1 MDRSMMRPA
10 LLTLVAGLT
19 LAACARDGLSLV
31 ETPPETRWRAVAT
44 EPDRERLR
52 DWRKAWVAA
61 LPAARTADNGAI
73 ARGGALFEPDR
84 ALATAMPP
92 AGDYRCRTFKL
103 GAIRPDLQTFA
114 ERPAVRCRVGRDGE
128 MPVFAVLEGEQR
140 PTGTL
145 YAETDARV
153 IFLGTLEL
161 GDEQKALPYSL
172 DRKRDMAGYIERV
185 AIGRWRLVLP
195 YPNFDSQLDVIELAP
210 AG

>member
-61 LPAARTADNGAI
+61 LPAARTAHNGAI

-92 AGDYRCRTFKL
+92 AGEYRCRTFKL
-103 GAIRPDLQTFA
+103 GAIRPDLQPFGRTPCRA
-114 ERPAVRCRVGRDGE
+114 LPRRPRGRDAGLRGAGGRAA
-128 MPVFAVLEGEQR
+128 PRRAR
-140 PTGTL
+140 STPKPTR
-145 YAETDARV
+145 A
-153 IFLGTLEL
+153 
-161 GDEQKALPYSL
+161 
-172 DRKRDMAGYIERV
+172 
-185 AIGRWRLVLP
+185 
-195 YPNFDSQLDVIELAP
+195 
-210 AG
+210 

>member
-1 MDRSMMRPA
+1 MMRHA
-10 LLTLVAGLT
+10 LLTLAAGVA
-19 LAACARDGLSLV
+19 LAGCARDGLSLV
-31 ETPPETRWRAVAT
+31 ETAPETRWRAVAT

-84 ALATAMPP
+84 ALASAMPP

-103 GAIRPDLQTFA
+103 GAYRPDLQAFA
-114 ERPAVRCRVGRDGE
+114 ERPPVRCRVGRDGE

-140 PTGTL
+140 PSGTL

-161 GDEQKALPYSL
+161 GDERKALPYSL

-195 YPNFDSQLDVIELAP
+195 SPNFDSQLDVIELVP

>member
-1 MDRSMMRPA
+1 MRHA
-10 LLTLVAGLT
+10 LLTLVAGFA
-19 LAACARDGLSLV
+19 LAGCARDGLSLV
-31 ETPPETRWRAVAT
+31 ETAPETRWRAVAT

-61 LPAARTADNGAI
+61 LPAARAADNGAI

-84 ALATAMPP
+84 ALASAMPP

-103 GAIRPDLQTFA
+103 GAYRPDLQAFA
-114 ERPAVRCRVGRDGE
+114 ERPPVRCRVGRDGE

-140 PTGTL
+140 PSGTL

-161 GDEQKALPYSL
+161 GDERKALPYSL
-172 DRKRDMAGYIERV
+172 DRKRDMAGYIERF

-195 YPNFDSQLDVIELAP
+195 SPNFDSQLDVIELVP